1 MSFFVN
7 KYNPSKI
14 EKKWQNFWEY
24 NKTFSSEIDK
34 SLKKYY
40 VLEMFPYPSGDIHM
54 GHVRN
59 YTLGDLIARYKRAN
73 GFNVLHPM
81 GWDSFG
87 LPAENAAISNNVHPK
102 SWTEK
107 NIQNMK
113 SQLKKMGLSYD
124 WSKELSTCNSDYYKH
139 EQKIFIEFYKRGLAY
154 QKETIVNWDPVE
166 QTVLANEQVIDG
178 KGWRSDAVI
187 EKKRMKGWFLKITD
201 FAEELLEDLNSLKN
215 WPEKVK
221 LMQKNWIGKSF
232 GAYIDFYIKETT
244 NKITVFS
251 TRPDTLFGASFIAL
265 SPEHQLVNEFKKTYP
280 EINDKLKKINIKN
293 TNEQNL
299 DKIEK
304 IGIKIPV
311 KVSHPFIKDR
321 FLPIFIANFVLIDYG
336 TGAVFGCPA
345 HDQRDFDFAKKYD
358 LEIIEVVSKEKNQK
372 RKGSIESAYTD
383 NGYLINSDFLN
394 GLTVDEAKELSIKKL
409 EEFNLGSR
417 TINYRLKDWGVS
429 RQRYW
434 GCPIPIIYCD
444 NCGIQTVPEKDLPVK
459 LPDKV
464 DFKNSGNPLSNHPNW
479 INVKCPKCFRSAK
492 RETDTFDTFFE
503 SSWYF
508 ARFTDPNYKNA
519 INKSNA
525 NYWLPVDQYIGGIEH
540 AVLHLLYSR
549 FFIKAMNKL
558 DLINLTEPF
567 KSLQTQGMVC
577 HQTYKNN
584 RNEWMFPKDVKRVD
598 DEFFTIDKK
607 IKVFPGRIEK
617 MSKSKKNVIDP
628 NTIVNTFGSDTARFF
643 ILSDSPP
650 QRDMEW
656 TDEGVEGASKFL
668 NKVWQLITADNYN
681 DTPYQK
687 IKHNDE
693 NDFKIFLATYKAISN
708 VTQAIEDFHFNIAI
722 ANIRTLFNEL
732 NFYKIK
738 TDNNKIVKKF
748 CISNFLILL
757 NPICPHLCEEAWEIL
772 GNKQSIS
779 DAPWPKVDLEYLNER
794 HITLPIQINGKRR
807 GEIKIAKSLNKKEVE
822 NLALNHQNI
831 VKFLDHTPKKI
842 IYIPNKIINI
852 VI

>member
-1 MSFFVN
+1 MT

-14 EKKWQNFWEY
+14 EKKWQNFWES
-24 NKTFSSEIDK
+24 NKTFSSKIDK
-34 SLKKYY
+34 NLKKYY

-59 YTLGDLIARYKRAN
+59 YTLGDLVARYKRAK
-73 GFNVLHPM
+73 GYNVLHPM

-107 NIQNMK
+107 NIKNMK
-113 SQLKKMGLSYD
+113 TQLKKMGLSYD
-124 WSKELSTCNSDYYKH
+124 WSKELSTCNSEYYKH
-139 EQKIFIEFYKRGLAY
+139 EQKIFIEFYKKNLAY

-166 QTVLANEQVIDG
+166 KTVLANEQVIDG
-178 KGWRSDAVI
+178 RGWRSDAVI

-201 FAEELLEDLNSLKN
+201 FAEELLEDLDSLKN

-232 GAYIDFYIKETT
+232 GAYIDFHIK
-244 NKITVFS
+244 KINDKVTVFS

-265 SPEHQLVNEFKKTYP
+265 SPEHKLVNKLRKDYP
-280 EINDKLKKINIKN
+280 EINKELNKLNLKN
-293 TNEQNL
+293 TNEENI

-304 IGIKIPV
+304 IGIKTPL
-311 KVSHPFIKDR
+311 KASHPFLKNKLI
-321 FLPIFIANFVLIDYG
+321 PIFIANFVLIDYG

-345 HDQRDFDFAKKYD
+345 HDQRDFDFANKYD
-358 LEIIEVVSKEKNQK
+358 LEIIEVVSKEKNK
-372 RKGSIESAYTD
+372 ISTNTLENAYTD
-383 NGYLINSDFLN
+383 NGYLVNSDFLN
-394 GLTVDEAKELSIKKL
+394 GLTVEEAKQVSIKKL
-409 EEFNLGSR
+409 EKLNLGSR
-417 TINYRLKDWGVS
+417 TTNYRLRDWGVS

-434 GCPIPIIYCD
+434 GCPIPIIYC
-444 NCGIQTVPEKDLPVK
+444 NKCGPQTVPEKDLPVK
-459 LPDKV
+459 LPEKIDLQK
-464 DFKNSGNPLSNHPNW
+464 SGNPLLNQSDW
-479 INVKCPKCFRSAK
+479 INVKCPKCLQSAK

-508 ARFTDPNYKNA
+508 ARFTDPNFNDA
-519 INKSNA
+519 INKNNA
-525 NYWLPVDQYIGGIEH
+525 DYWLPVDQYIGGIEH

-558 DLINLTEPF
+558 DLINLKEPF

-577 HQTYKNN
+577 HQTYKNSN
-584 RNEWMFPKDVKRVD
+584 NEWIFPKDVIKIND
-598 DEFFTIDKK
+598 KFFTIDEKDE
-607 IKVFPGRIEK
+607 VSAGRIEK

-628 NTIVNTFGSDTARFF
+628 NTIVDKFGSDTARFF

-656 TDEGVEGASKFL
+656 TDEGVEGASRFL
-668 NKVWQLITADNYN
+668 NKVWQLITAD
-681 DTPYQK
+681 DFKDIPYQK
-687 IKHNDE
+687 IKHANED
-693 NDFKIFLATYKAISN
+693 DFHILSSTYKTIKN
-708 VTQAIEDFHFNIAI
+708 VTQAIDDFHFNIAI

-732 NFYKIK
+732 YLYKNK
-738 TDNNKIVKKF
+738 KNNDKIVFKF

-757 NPICPHLCEEAWEIL
+757 NPICPHICEETWKIL
-772 GNKQSIS
+772 GNKKSIS
-779 DAPWPKVDLEYLNER
+779 DSPWPKVDLKYLNDN

-807 GEIKIAKSLNKKEVE
+807 AEIRISKSLSGKEVE

-831 VKFLDHTPKKI
+831 IKFLTETPKKI

>member
-1 MSFFVN
+1 MT

-14 EKKWQNFWEY
+14 EKKWQKFWET
-24 NKTFSSEIDK
+24 NKTFSSKIDK
-34 SLKKYY
+34 NLNKYY

-59 YTLGDLIARYKRAN
+59 YTLGDLVARYKRAQ
-73 GFNVLHPM
+73 GYNVLHPM

-113 SQLKKMGLSYD
+113 TQLKKMGLSYD
-124 WSKELSTCNSDYYKH
+124 WSKELSTCNSEYYKH
-139 EQKIFIEFYKRGLAY
+139 EQKIFIEFYKKGLAY

-178 KGWRSDAVI
+178 RGWRSDAIV
-187 EKKRMKGWFLKITD
+187 EKKKMKGWFLKITD
-201 FAEELLEDLNSLKN
+201 FAEELLDDLNSLEN

-221 LMQKNWIGKSF
+221 SMQKNWIGKSF
-232 GAYIDFYIKETT
+232 GAYIDFHVEKI
-244 NKITVFS
+244 NDKITVFS

-265 SPEHQLVNEFKKTYP
+265 SPDHKLVNELKKHYP
-280 EINDKLKKINIKN
+280 NLDKELNKLKLKN
-293 TNEQNL
+293 TNEQNI

-304 IGIKIPV
+304 IGIKLPQ
-311 KVSHPFIKDR
+311 KASHPFLKNKL
-321 FLPIFIANFVLIDYG
+321 LPIFIANFVLIDYG
-336 TGAVFGCPA
+336 TGAIFGCPA
-345 HDQRDFDFAKKYD
+345 HDQRDFDFAKKYGLD
-358 LEIIEVVSKEKNQK
+358 IVEVVSKEKNQIK
-372 RKGSIESAYTD
+372 KNNLKKAYTD
-383 NGYLINSDFLN
+383 DGYLINSDFLN
-394 GLTVDEAKELSIKKL
+394 GLNVDEAKEISIKKL
-409 EEFNLGSR
+409 EKLGLGSR

-434 GCPIPIIYCD
+434 GCPIPIIYCK

-459 LPDKV
+459 LPEKIDLQK
-464 DFKNSGNPLSNHPNW
+464 SGNPLLNQSDW
-479 INVKCPKCFRSAK
+479 INVTCPKCSKSAK

-508 ARFTDPNYKNA
+508 ARFTDPNYKDA
-519 INKSNA
+519 INKINA
-525 NYWLPVDQYIGGIEH
+525 DYWLPVDQYIGGIEH

-558 DLINLTEPF
+558 DYINLTEPF

-577 HQTYKNN
+577 HQTYKNKD
-584 RNEWMFPKDVKRVD
+584 NEWIFPKNIIKINDK
-598 DEFFTIDKK
+598 FFTISDKDP
-607 IKVFPGRIEK
+607 VYPGRIEK
-617 MSKSKKNVIDP
+617 MSKSKKNVVDP
-628 NTIVNTFGSDTARFF
+628 STIINKFGSDTARFF

-656 TDEGVEGASKFL
+656 TDEGVEGASRFL
-668 NKVWQLITADNYN
+668 NKVWQLVTADNYQ
-681 DTPYQK
+681 DIPYEK
-687 IKHNDE
+687 IKHNNE
-693 NDFKIFLATYKAISN
+693 EDFNIFLCTYKAIRN
-708 VTQAIEDFHFNIAI
+708 VTQAIDDFHFNIAI

-732 NFYKIK
+732 NIYRNKKNSDKI
-738 TDNNKIVKKF
+738 ILKF
-748 CISNFLILL
+748 CVSNFLILL
-757 NPICPHLCEEAWEIL
+757 NPICPHICEEVWEIL
-772 GNKQSIS
+772 GNNQSIS
-779 DAPWPKVDLEYLNER
+779 DVPWPKVDLEYLNDS
-794 HITLPIQINGKRR
+794 HIILPIQINGKRR
-807 GEIKIAKSLNKKEVE
+807 AEIKISKSLNSKEVE
-822 NLALNHQNI
+822 NLALGHQNI
-831 VKFLDHTPKKI
+831 VKFLSETPKKI

>member
-1 MSFFVN
+1 MT

-14 EKKWQNFWEY
+14 EKKWQDFWDS
-24 NKTFSSEIDK
+24 NGTFLSKINNNI
-34 SLKKYY
+34 KKYY

-59 YTLGDLIARYKRAN
+59 YTLGDLIARYKRAQ

-113 SQLKKMGLSYD
+113 AQLKKMGLSYD
-124 WSKELSTCNSDYYKH
+124 WSKELSTCTSDYYKH
-139 EQKIFIEFYKRGLAY
+139 EQKIFIEFYKKGLAY
-154 QKETIVNWDPVE
+154 QKETVVNWDPVE

-178 KGWRSDAVI
+178 RGWRSDAII

-201 FAEELLEDLNSLKN
+201 FAEELLEDLKSLKN

-221 LMQKNWIGKSF
+221 LMQKNWIGKSL
-232 GAYIDFYIKETT
+232 GAHIDFYIKEI
-244 NKITVFS
+244 NDKITVFS

-265 SPEHQLVNEFKKTYP
+265 SPEHKLVDELKKNYP
-280 EINDKLKKINIKN
+280 EIKKELNKLDLQN
-293 TNEQNL
+293 TSEEYL
-299 DKIEK
+299 DKVEK
-304 IGIKIPV
+304 IGIKTPL
-311 KVSHPFIKDR
+311 KASHPYIKDK
-321 FLPIFIANFVLIDYG
+321 LIPIFIANFVLIEYG

-345 HDQRDFDFAKKYD
+345 HDQRDFDFAKKYN
-358 LEIIEVVSKEKNQK
+358 LEIIEVVSKDKNQK
-372 RKGSIESAYTD
+372 RSNNLKSAYTED
-383 NGYLINSDFLN
+383 GYLINSDFLN
-394 GLTVDEAKELSIKKL
+394 GLTVEKAIEVSINKL
-409 EEFNLGSR
+409 EKLNLGSR
-417 TINYRLKDWGVS
+417 SVNYRLKDWGVS

-434 GCPIPIIYCD
+434 GCPIPIIYCKS
-444 NCGIQTVPEKDLPVK
+444 CGIVTVPEKDLPVK
-459 LPDKV
+459 LPEQIDLQKT
-464 DFKNSGNPLSNHPNW
+464 GNPLSNHSEW
-479 INVKCPKCFRSAK
+479 INVKCPKCSKNAK

-508 ARFTDPNYKNA
+508 ARFTDPNHNDS
-519 INKSNA
+519 INKTSA
-525 NYWLPVDQYIGGIEH
+525 DYWLPVDQYIGGIEH

-549 FFIKAMNKL
+549 FFMKAMNKL

-584 RNEWMFPKDVKRVD
+584 NSEWLFPKDVIKVNNRYL
-598 DEFFTIDKK
+598 TIDKK
-607 IKVFPGRIEK
+607 NIVTPGRIEK

-628 NTIVNTFGSDTARFF
+628 NTIVDTFGSDTARFF

-656 TDEGVEGASKFL
+656 TDEGVEGASRFL
-668 NKVWQLITADNYN
+668 NKVWQLINADNYRN
-681 DTPYQK
+681 IPYKK
-687 IKHNDE
+687 IEHNSED
-693 NDFKIFLATYKAISN
+693 DFNIFFYTFKTVKNVTKAID
-708 VTQAIEDFHFNIAI
+708 DFHFNIAI
-722 ANIRTLFNEL
+722 ANIRILFNEL
-732 NFYKIK
+732 NLYKIK
-738 TDNNKIVKKF
+738 TNNDKIIKKF

-757 NPICPHLCEEAWEIL
+757 NPICPHICEEGWEIL
-772 GNKQSIS
+772 GNKDFIS
-779 DAPWPKVDLEYLNER
+779 NAPWPKVNLKYLNED
-794 HITLPIQINGKRR
+794 HIILPIQINGKRR
-807 GEIKIAKSLNKKEVE
+807 GEIKVSKSLHSEDVE
-822 NLALNHQNI
+822 NLALNHKNI
-831 VKFLDHTPKKI
+831 VKFLTQAPKKV

-852 VI
+852 VL

>member
-1 MSFFVN
+1 MT

-14 EKKWQNFWEY
+14 EKKWQDFW
-24 NKTFSSEIDK
+24 DK
-34 SLKKYY
+34 SNTFVSKIDNNLKKYY

-59 YTLGDLIARYKRAN
+59 YTLGDLVARYKRAK
-73 GFNVLHPM
+73 GYNVLHPM

-113 SQLKKMGLSYD
+113 TQLKKMGLSYD
-124 WSKELSTCNSDYYKH
+124 WSKELSTCTSEYYKH
-139 EQKIFIEFYKRGLAY
+139 EQKIFIEFYKKGLAY

-201 FAEELLEDLNSLKN
+201 FAEELLEDLKSLKN

-221 LMQKNWIGKSF
+221 LMQKNWIGKSL
-232 GAYIDFYIKETT
+232 GAHIDFYI
-244 NKITVFS
+244 NGINDKITVFS

-265 SPEHQLVNEFKKTYP
+265 SPEHKLAQEIKIKYP
-280 EINDKLKKINIKN
+280 EIKKELNKLDLKN
-293 TNEQNL
+293 TNEQNM

-304 IGIKIPV
+304 IGIKTPL
-311 KVSHPFIKDR
+311 KASHPYIKNK
-321 FLPIFIANFVLIDYG
+321 LIPIFIANFVLIDYG

-345 HDQRDFDFAKKYD
+345 HDQRDFEFAKKYN
-358 LEIIEVVSKEKNQK
+358 LEIIEVVSKQKNQQK
-372 RKGSIESAYTD
+372 NNNLECAYTE

-394 GLTVDEAKELSIKKL
+394 GLTVEKAIEASIKKL
-409 EEFNLGSR
+409 EKLNLGSR

-434 GCPIPIIYCD
+434 GCPIPIIHCE
-444 NCGIQTVPEKDLPVK
+444 NCGTQTVPEKDLPVK
-459 LPDKV
+459 LPEKIDLK
-464 DFKNSGNPLSNHPNW
+464 KTGNPLSNQSDW
-479 INVKCPKCFRSAK
+479 IRVKCPKCSKNAR

-508 ARFTDPNYKNA
+508 ARFTDPSYNDA
-519 INKSNA
+519 INKNNA
-525 NYWLPVDQYIGGIEH
+525 DYWLPVDQYIGGIEH

-577 HQTYKNN
+577 HQTYKNSN
-584 RNEWMFPKDVKRVD
+584 NEWIFPKDVIKENN
-598 DEFFTIDKK
+598 EFLTINDKN
-607 IKVFPGRIEK
+607 IVTPGRIEK

-628 NTIVNTFGSDTARFF
+628 NTIVDKFGSDTARFF

-656 TDEGVEGASKFL
+656 TDEGIEGASRFL
-668 NKVWQLITADNYN
+668 NKVWQLITEDNYKN
-681 DTPYQK
+681 TPYQK
-687 IKHNDE
+687 IKHSDK
-693 NDFKIFLATYKAISN
+693 NDFNMFLCTYKTIKN
-708 VTQAIEDFHFNIAI
+708 VTQAIDDFHFNIAI
-722 ANIRTLFNEL
+722 ANIRILFNEL
-732 NFYKIK
+732 NSYKTETK
-738 TDNNKIVKKF
+738 NNKIIKKF

-757 NPICPHLCEEAWEIL
+757 NPICPHICEEAWEIL
-772 GNKQSIS
+772 GNNQSIS
-779 DAPWPKVDLEYLNER
+779 ESSWPKVDLKYLDEDQ
-794 HITLPIQINGKRR
+794 IILPIQINGKRR
-807 GEIKIAKSLNKKEVE
+807 GEIKISKSLNSKEIE
-822 NLALNHQNI
+822 NLALSHQNI
-831 VKFLDHTPKKI
+831 IKFLTKAPKKV

>member
-1 MSFFVN
+1 MK

-14 EKKWQNFWEY
+14 EKKWQNYWDD
-24 NKTFSSEIDK
+24 NKTFLSKIDK
-34 SLKKYY
+34 KLKKYY

-107 NIQNMK
+107 NIKNMK

-124 WSKELSTCNSDYYKH
+124 WSKELSTCSSDYYKH
-139 EQKIFIEFYKRGLAY
+139 EQKIFIEFYKKGLAY

-166 QTVLANEQVIDG
+166 KTVLANEQVIDG
-178 KGWRSDAVI
+178 KGWRSDAII
-187 EKKRMKGWFLKITD
+187 EKKKMKGWFLKITD
-201 FAEELLEDLNSLKN
+201 FAEELLKDLDTLDK

-221 LMQKNWIGKSF
+221 LMQKNWIGKSL
-232 GAYIDFYIKETT
+232 GAQIDFHIKEISD
-244 NKITVFS
+244 KVTVFS
-251 TRPDTLFGASFIAL
+251 TRPDTLFGATFIAL
-265 SPEHQLVNEFKKTYP
+265 SPQHKLVDKLRRNYP
-280 EINDKLKKINIKN
+280 EIKQELNKLDLKDI
-293 TNEQNL
+293 NEQDL
-299 DKIEK
+299 DNIEK
-304 IGIKIPV
+304 IGIKTPL
-311 KVSHPFIKDR
+311 KALHPFIKNK
-321 FLPIFIANFVLIDYG
+321 FIPIFIANFVLIDYG

-358 LEIIEVVSKEKNQK
+358 LDIIEVVSKERNQK
-372 RKGSIESAYTD
+372 TKSNLKSAFTE
-383 NGYLINSDFLN
+383 NGFLINSGFLN
-394 GLTVDEAKELSIKKL
+394 GLSVDEAKKVSIKRL
-409 EEFNLGSR
+409 EKYNLGSKA
-417 TINYRLKDWGVS
+417 INYRLKDWGVS

-434 GCPIPIIYCD
+434 GCPIPIIHCD
-444 NCGIQTVPEKDLPVK
+444 NCGIQAVPEKDLPVK
-459 LPDKV
+459 LPEKINLQ
-464 DFKNSGNPLSNHPNW
+464 KSGNPLSNQSEW
-479 INVKCPKCFRSAK
+479 INVKCPKCSKNAK

-519 INKSNA
+519 INKKSSD
-525 NYWLPVDQYIGGIEH
+525 YWLPVDQYIGGIEH

-549 FFIKAMNKL
+549 FFIKAMDKL
-558 DLINLTEPF
+558 ELISLKEPF

-577 HQTYKNN
+577 HQTYKNIN
-584 RNEWMFPKDVKRVD
+584 NEWLFPKDVIKVND
-598 DEFFTIDKK
+598 KFFTIDKK
-607 IKVFPGRIEK
+607 PVSPGRIEK

-628 NTIVNTFGSDTARFF
+628 NTIVDTYGSDTARFF

-656 TDEGVEGASKFL
+656 TDAGVEGASKFL
-668 NKVWQLITADNYN
+668 NKVWQLIISDNYE
-681 DTPYQK
+681 DIPYQK
-687 IKHNDE
+687 IKHSDK
-693 NDFKIFLATYKAISN
+693 NDFKIFSCTYKTIKN

-732 NFYKIK
+732 NLYRCMTK
-738 TDNNKIVKKF
+738 NNKIIKKY

-757 NPICPHLCEEAWEIL
+757 NPICPHISEEGWEIL
-772 GNKQSIS
+772 GNEQSIT
-779 DAPWPKVDLEYLNER
+779 DASWPKVDLEYLNENN
-794 HITLPIQINGKRR
+794 IILPIQINGKRR
-807 GEIKIAKSLNKKEVE
+807 GEIKISKFLNNKEVE

-831 VKFLDHTPKKI
+831 VKFLIKTPKKI

>member
-1 MSFFVN
+1 MT

-14 EKKWQNFWEY
+14 EQKWQNYWER
-24 NKTFSSEIDK
+24 NKTFISKIDK
-34 SLKKYY
+34 NLKKYY

-59 YTLGDLIARYKRAN
+59 YTLGDLVARYKRAN

-113 SQLKKMGLSYD
+113 TQLKKMGLSYD
-124 WSKELSTCNSDYYKH
+124 WSKEISTCNSDYYKH
-139 EQKIFIEFYKRGLAY
+139 EQKIFIEFYKKGLAY

-178 KGWRSDAVI
+178 RGWRSDAVV

-201 FAEELLEDLNSLKN
+201 FAEQLLEDLKGLEN

-221 LMQKNWIGKSF
+221 LMQKNWIGKST
-232 GAYIDFYIKETT
+232 GALIDFHIPEINDKV
-244 NKITVFS
+244 TVFS
-251 TRPDTLFGASFIAL
+251 TRPDTLFGASFLAI
-265 SPEHQLVNEFKKTYP
+265 SPEHKLVNILKNNYP
-280 EINDKLKKINIKN
+280 EIQEELLKLNLKS

-304 IGIKIPV
+304 IGYKTPL
-311 KVSHPFIKDR
+311 KASHPFVKDK
-321 FLPIFIANFVLIDYG
+321 LIPIFIANFVLIDYG
-336 TGAVFGCPA
+336 SGAVFGCPA
-345 HDQRDFDFAKKYD
+345 HDQRDFDFAKKYN
-358 LEIIEVVSKEKNQK
+358 LEIVEVVSKEKNK
-372 RKGSIESAYTD
+372 LVRKDLKSAYTED
-383 NGYLINSDFLN
+383 GYLINSDFLN
-394 GLTVDEAKELSIKKL
+394 DLTVSEAIEASIKKL
-409 EEFNLGSR
+409 EKINLGTKSV
-417 TINYRLKDWGVS
+417 NYRLKDWGVS

-434 GCPIPIIYCD
+434 GCPIPIIYCE
-444 NCGIQTVPEKDLPVK
+444 NCGIQTVPESDLPVK
-459 LPDKV
+459 LPEEIDLQK
-464 DFKNSGNPLSNHPNW
+464 SGNPLANQSNW
-479 INVKCPKCFRSAK
+479 INVKCPKCLGKAK

-508 ARFTDPNYKNA
+508 ARFADPTYKDAVNKNNA
-519 INKSNA
+519 D
-525 NYWLPVDQYIGGIEH
+525 YWLPVDQYIGGIEH

-558 DLINLTEPF
+558 DFINLQEPF

-577 HQTYKNN
+577 HQTFKDVN
-584 RNEWMFPKDVKRVD
+584 NEWVFPKHVIKED
-598 DEFFTIDKK
+598 DKFFTVEDKK
-607 IKVFPGRIEK
+607 TVYPGRVEK

-628 NTIVNTFGSDTARFF
+628 NTIIDTFGSDTARFF

-656 TDEGVEGASKFL
+656 TDEGVEGASRFL
-668 NKVWQLITADNYN
+668 NKVWQLIFEEDYKNI
-681 DTPYQK
+681 PYK
-687 IKHNDE
+687 KMKHSE
-693 NDFKIFLATYKAISN
+693 ESDFEIFLCTYKTIKN

-722 ANIRTLFNEL
+722 ANIRTLFNDL
-732 NFYKIK
+732 CSYKIQ
-738 TDNNKIVKKF
+738 THDNKIIKKF

-757 NPICPHLCEEAWEIL
+757 NPICPHICEEAWEIL
-772 GNKQSIS
+772 GNKHPIS
-779 DAPWPKVDLEYLNER
+779 DAPWPKIDLQYFNENQ
-794 HITLPIQINGKRR
+794 IILPIQINGKRR
-807 GEIKIAKSLNKKEVE
+807 GEIKVAKSLNTKEIE

-831 VKFLDHTPKKI
+831 IKFLDQTPKKI

>member
-1 MSFFVN
+1 MI

-14 EKKWQNFWEY
+14 EEKWQNYWDR
-24 NKTFSSEIDK
+24 NKTFLSKIDK
-34 SLKKYY
+34 NLKKYY

-73 GFNVLHPM
+73 GFNVMHPM

-87 LPAENAAISNNVHPK
+87 MPAENAAISNNVHPK

-107 NIQNMK
+107 NIKNMK
-113 SQLKKMGLSYD
+113 TQLKKMGLSYD
-124 WSKELSTCNSDYYKH
+124 WSKEISTCKSDYYKH

-166 QTVLANEQVIDG
+166 KTVLANEQVIDG
-178 KGWRSDAVI
+178 RGWRSDAI
-187 EKKRMKGWFLKITD
+187 IQKKKMKGWFLKITD
-201 FAEELLEDLNSLKN
+201 FAEELLKDLKTLKN

-221 LMQKNWIGKSF
+221 LMQENWIGKSL
-232 GAYIDFYIKETT
+232 GAHIHFYIPKT
-244 NKITVFS
+244 NIKITVFS
-251 TRPDTLFGASFIAL
+251 TRPDTLFGASFIAI
-265 SPEHQLVNEFKKTYP
+265 SPEHNLVDKLKKDYP
-280 EINDKLKKINIKN
+280 EINEKLTELNLKI

-304 IGIKIPV
+304 IGLKTPL
-311 KVSHPFIKDR
+311 SAFHPFIKNK
-321 FLPIFIANFVLIDYG
+321 LIPIFIANFVLTDYG

-345 HDQRDFDFAKKYD
+345 HDQRDFDFAKKYN
-358 LEIIEVVSKEKNQK
+358 LEIIQVVSKEKNQFIK
-372 RKGSIESAYTD
+372 KELKSAYTE

-394 GLTVDEAKELSIKKL
+394 NLTVDKAKETSIRKL
-409 EEFNLGSR
+409 EELNLGSR
-417 TINYRLKDWGVS
+417 SVNYRLKDWGVS

-434 GCPIPIIYCD
+434 GCPIPIIYCQS
-444 NCGIQTVPEKDLPVK
+444 CGIQTVPEKDLPVK
-459 LPDKV
+459 LPERV
-464 DFKNSGNPLSNHPNW
+464 DFQKSGNPILNQTDW
-479 INVKCPKCFRSAK
+479 ISVKCPKCFKDAK

-508 ARFTDPNYKNA
+508 ARFTDPNYKDA
-519 INKSNA
+519 INENHA

-558 DLINLTEPF
+558 NLIKLNEPF

-584 RNEWMFPKDVKRVD
+584 NNEWIFPKDVIK
-598 DEFFTIDKK
+598 ENGKFFTIEDKQ
-607 IKVFPGRIEK
+607 IVTPGRIEK
-617 MSKSKKNVIDP
+617 MSKSKKNVVDP
-628 NTIVNTFGSDTARFF
+628 NTIVNRFGSDTARFF

-656 TDEGVEGASKFL
+656 TDAGVEGASRFL
-668 NKVWQLITADNYN
+668 NKVWQLIISN
-681 DTPYQK
+681 DYKKISYQK
-687 IKHNDE
+687 IKHHDE
-693 NDFKIFLATYKAISN
+693 SDFRILLCNYKTIKN
-708 VTQAIEDFHFNIAI
+708 VTQAIENFHFNIAI
-722 ANIRTLFNEL
+722 ANIRTLFNAL
-732 NFYKIK
+732 NLYIAKTSNKKI
-738 TDNNKIVKKF
+738 IKKF

-757 NPICPHLCEEAWEIL
+757 NPICPHICEEAWEIL
-772 GNKQSIS
+772 GNKNSIS
-779 DAPWPKVDLEYLNER
+779 NSPWPKVDLEYLNENQV
-794 HITLPIQINGKRR
+794 TLPIQINGKRR
-807 GEIKIAKSLNKKEVE
+807 GEIQISKSLNSEEVE
-822 NLALNHQNI
+822 NLVLKHQNI
-831 VKFLDHTPKKI
+831 VKFLTQSPKKI

>member
-1 MSFFVN
+1 MT

-14 EKKWQNFWEY
+14 EKKWQNFWEN
-24 NKTFSSEIDK
+24 NKTFLSKIDK
-34 SLKKYY
+34 NLKKYY

-59 YTLGDLIARYKRAN
+59 YTLGDLIARYKRAK
-73 GFNVLHPM
+73 GYNVLHPM

-113 SQLKKMGLSYD
+113 TQLKKMGLSYD

-139 EQKIFIEFYKRGLAY
+139 EQKIFIEFFKKGLAY

-178 KGWRSDAVI
+178 KGWRSDAVV
-187 EKKRMKGWFLKITD
+187 EKKKMKGWFLKITD
-201 FAEELLEDLNSLKN
+201 FAEELLEDLKTLKN

-221 LMQKNWIGKSF
+221 LMQKNWIGKSI
-232 GAYIDFYIKETT
+232 GAYIDFHIKEI
-244 NKITVFS
+244 NDKITVFS

-265 SPEHQLVNEFKKTYP
+265 SPEHKLVNDLKKNYP
-280 EINDKLKKINIKN
+280 EIRKEINKLDLQNN
-293 TNEQNL
+293 SEHNL

-304 IGIKIPV
+304 IGIKTPF
-311 KVSHPFIKDR
+311 KVSHPFLKNKLI
-321 FLPIFIANFVLIDYG
+321 PVFIANFVLIDYG

-345 HDQRDFDFAKKYD
+345 HDQRDFDFAKKYK
-358 LEIIEVVSKEKNQK
+358 LEIIEVVSKEKNPQNK
-372 RKGSIESAYTD
+372 NVLKNAYTE
-383 NGYLINSDFLN
+383 NGYLINSKFLN
-394 GLTVDEAKELSIKKL
+394 GLTVSEAKEASIKQLEKL
-409 EEFNLGSR
+409 NLGSR
-417 TINYRLKDWGVS
+417 SINYRLKDWGVS

-444 NCGIQTVPEKDLPVK
+444 TCGIQTVPEKDLPVK
-459 LPDKV
+459 LPVKINLNDA
-464 DFKNSGNPLSNHPNW
+464 GNPLSNQSDW
-479 INVKCPKCFRSAK
+479 INVKCPKCTKNAK

-508 ARFTDPNYKNA
+508 ARFTDPSYSDA
-519 INKSNA
+519 INKNSS

-558 DLINLTEPF
+558 NLINLTEPF

-577 HQTYKNN
+577 HQTYKNSN
-584 RNEWMFPKDVKRVD
+584 NEWIFPKDVKKLND
-598 DEFFTIDKK
+598 KFFTLDEKK
-607 IKVFPGRIEK
+607 LIYPGRIEK

-628 NTIVNTFGSDTARFF
+628 STIVDTFGSDTARFF

-656 TDEGVEGASKFL
+656 TDEGVEGASRFL
-668 NKVWQLITADNYN
+668 NKVWQLITEDDYKNI
-681 DTPYQK
+681 PYKK
-687 IKHNDE
+687 IKHDDK
-693 NDFKIFLATYKAISN
+693 NDFNIFLCTYKTVKN

-722 ANIRTLFNEL
+722 ANIRTLYNEL
-732 NFYKIK
+732 NLYRTK
-738 TDNNKIVKKF
+738 THNQQIIKKF

-757 NPICPHLCEEAWEIL
+757 NPICPHICEEAWEYL

-779 DAPWPKVDLEYLNER
+779 DTTWPKVNSEYFNED
-794 HITLPIQINGKRR
+794 HIVLPIQINGKRR
-807 GEIKIAKSLNKKEVE
+807 GEIKVSKSLNSKEIE
-822 NLALNHQNI
+822 SLALNHQNI
-831 VKFLDHTPKKI
+831 VKFLSQTPKKI

>member
-1 MSFFVN
+1 MT

-14 EKKWQNFWEY
+14 EKKWQNFWED
-24 NKTFSSEIDK
+24 NKTFVSKIDK
-34 SLKKYY
+34 NLKKYY

-59 YTLGDLIARYKRAN
+59 YTLGDLVARYKKAK
-73 GFNVLHPM
+73 GYNVLHPM

-107 NIQNMK
+107 NIKNMK
-113 SQLKKMGLSYD
+113 TQLKRMGLSYD
-124 WSKELSTCNSDYYKH
+124 WSKEISTCDSEYYKH
-139 EQKIFIEFYKRGLAY
+139 EQKIFIEFYKKGLAY

-178 KGWRSDAVI
+178 KGWRSDAIV
-187 EKKRMKGWFLKITD
+187 EKKKMKGWFLKITD
-201 FAEELLEDLNSLKN
+201 FAEELLEDINSLKD

-232 GAYIDFYIKETT
+232 GAYVDFHIKEIDD
-244 NKITVFS
+244 KITVFS

-265 SPEHQLVNEFKKTYP
+265 SPDHKLVDE
-280 EINDKLKKINIKN
+280 LKKNYPYLNTELKKLNLKN
-293 TNEQNL
+293 TNEQNI

-304 IGIKIPV
+304 IGIKIPL
-311 KVSHPFIKDR
+311 KASHPFLKNKLI
-321 FLPIFIANFVLIDYG
+321 PIFIANFVLIDYG

-358 LEIIEVVSKEKNQK
+358 LDIIEVVSQEKKQAKEIILEK
-372 RKGSIESAYTD
+372 AYTD
-383 NGYLINSDFLN
+383 DGYLINSDFLN
-394 GLTVDEAKELSIKKL
+394 GRTVDEAKEASIKKL
-409 EEFNLGSR
+409 EKLGLGSR

-434 GCPIPIIYCD
+434 GCPIPIIYCK

-459 LPDKV
+459 LPKKIDLQK
-464 DFKNSGNPLSNHPNW
+464 SGNPLLNQSDW
-479 INVKCPKCFRSAK
+479 INVKCPKCLKNAK

-508 ARFTDPNYKNA
+508 ARFTDPNFNDA
-519 INKSNA
+519 INKNNA
-525 NYWLPVDQYIGGIEH
+525 DYWLPVDQYIGGIEH

-558 DLINLTEPF
+558 DLINLKEPF

-584 RNEWMFPKDVKRVD
+584 SNEWIFPKDVKKIND
-598 DEFFTIDKK
+598 KFFSIDKK
-607 IKVFPGRIEK
+607 DEVSAGRIEK

-628 NTIVNTFGSDTARFF
+628 NTIVDTFGSDTARFF

-656 TDEGVEGASKFL
+656 TDEGVEGASRFL
-668 NKVWQLITADNYN
+668 NKVWQLIN
-681 DTPYQK
+681 DGDYKDVPYQK
-687 IKHNDE
+687 IKHNNE
-693 NDFKIFLATYKAISN
+693 NDFNIFLCTYKTIKN
-708 VTQAIEDFHFNIAI
+708 VTEAIDDFHFNIAI
-722 ANIRTLFNEL
+722 ANIRTLFNEITS
-732 NFYKIK
+732 YKIQ
-738 TDNNKIVKKF
+738 TNNKIILKF
-748 CISNFLILL
+748 CISNFLIIL
-757 NPICPHLCEEAWEIL
+757 NPICPHICEEAWEIL
-772 GNKQSIS
+772 GNKQFIS
-779 DAPWPKVDLEYLNER
+779 DAPWPKVDLEYLYDNY
-794 HITLPIQINGKRR
+794 IILPIQINGKRR
-807 GEIKIAKSLNKKEVE
+807 AEIKISKSLNSKEVE
-822 NLALNHQNI
+822 NLVLKHQNI
-831 VKFLDHTPKKI
+831 VKFLTETPKKI

>member
-1 MSFFVN
+1 MT

-14 EKKWQNFWEY
+14 EKKWQNFWET

-34 SLKKYY
+34 NLKKYY

-59 YTLGDLIARYKRAN
+59 YTLGDLVARYKRAK
-73 GFNVLHPM
+73 GHNVLHPM

-102 SWTEK
+102 VWTEK
-107 NIQNMK
+107 NIKNMK
-113 SQLKKMGLSYD
+113 TQLKKMGLSYD
-124 WSKELSTCNSDYYKH
+124 WSKELSTCNSEYYKH
-139 EQKIFIEFYKRGLAY
+139 EQKIFIEFYKKGLAY
-154 QKETIVNWDPVE
+154 QKETIVNWDPEE

-178 KGWRSDAVI
+178 RGWRSDAII
-187 EKKRMKGWFLKITD
+187 EKKKMKGWFLKITD

-232 GAYIDFYIKETT
+232 GAHIDFHIK
-244 NKITVFS
+244 KINDKVTVFS
-251 TRPDTLFGASFIAL
+251 TRPDTLFGASFIAI
-265 SPEHQLVNEFKKTYP
+265 SPEHKLVDKLKKDYP
-280 EINDKLKKINIKN
+280 EINKELNKLNLKN
-293 TNEQNL
+293 TSEENI

-311 KVSHPFIKDR
+311 KASHPFLENKLI
-321 FLPIFIANFVLIDYG
+321 PIFIANFVLVDYG

-345 HDQRDFDFAKKYD
+345 HDQRDFDFANKYD
-358 LEIIEVVSKEKNQK
+358 LEIIEVVSKEKNK
-372 RKGSIESAYTD
+372 IKKNKLKNAYTD
-383 NGYLINSDFLN
+383 DGYLVNSDFLN
-394 GLTVDEAKELSIKKL
+394 GLSVEEAKEVSIKKL
-409 EEFNLGSR
+409 EKLNLGSR
-417 TINYRLKDWGVS
+417 TTNYRLRDWGVS

-444 NCGIQTVPEKDLPVK
+444 KCGPQAVPIKDLPVK
-459 LPDKV
+459 LPEKIDLQKT
-464 DFKNSGNPLSNHPNW
+464 GNPLLKKSDW
-479 INVKCPKCFRSAK
+479 INVKCPQCLQNAK

-508 ARFTDPNYKNA
+508 ARFTDPNFNDA
-519 INKSNA
+519 INKENSD
-525 NYWLPVDQYIGGIEH
+525 YWLPVDQYIGGIEH

-558 DLINLTEPF
+558 DLINLKEPF

-577 HQTYKNN
+577 HQTYKNSSN
-584 RNEWMFPKDVKRVD
+584 DWIFPKDVIKIND
-598 DEFFTIDKK
+598 KFFTINKRDE
-607 IKVFPGRIEK
+607 VSTGRIEK

-628 NTIVNTFGSDTARFF
+628 NTIVDTFGSDTARFF

-656 TDEGVEGASKFL
+656 TDEGVEGASRFL
-668 NKVWQLITADNYN
+668 NKVWQLITADDYKEI
-681 DTPYQK
+681 PYQK
-687 IKHNDE
+687 IKHDNKD
-693 NDFKIFLATYKAISN
+693 DFHIFLCTYRTIKN
-708 VTQAIEDFHFNIAI
+708 VTQAIDDFHFNIAI

-732 NFYKIK
+732 NLYRNKKDKDKI
-738 TDNNKIVKKF
+738 ILKF

-757 NPICPHLCEEAWEIL
+757 NPICPHICEEAWEIL
-772 GNKQSIS
+772 GNNQSIS
-779 DAPWPKVDLEYLNER
+779 DVPWPEINFEYLNDNY
-794 HITLPIQINGKRR
+794 ITLPIQINGKRR
-807 GEIKIAKSLNKKEVE
+807 AEIKVSKSLSSKEVE

-831 VKFLDHTPKKI
+831 IKFLTETPKKI

>member
-1 MSFFVN
+1 MI

-14 EKKWQNFWEY
+14 EKKWQNFWE
-24 NKTFSSEIDK
+24 NSKTFVSKIDK
-34 SLKKYY
+34 NLKKYY

-59 YTLGDLIARYKRAN
+59 YTLGDLVARYKRAK
-73 GFNVLHPM
+73 GYNVLHPM

-113 SQLKKMGLSYD
+113 TQLKKMGLSYD
-124 WSKELSTCNSDYYKH
+124 WSKEISTCNSEYYKH
-139 EQKIFIEFYKRGLAY
+139 EQKIFIEFFKKGLAY

-178 KGWRSDAVI
+178 KGWRSDAIV
-187 EKKRMKGWFLKITD
+187 EKKKMKGWFLKITD
-201 FAEELLEDLNSLKN
+201 FAEELLEDLNSLNN

-232 GAYIDFYIKETT
+232 GAYIDFHINEI
-244 NKITVFS
+244 NDKITVFS

-265 SPEHQLVNEFKKTYP
+265 SPEHRLVDKLKKDYP
-280 EINDKLKKINIKN
+280 EINKEINKLNLKN
-293 TNEQNL
+293 TNEQNI
-299 DKIEK
+299 DRIEK
-304 IGIKIPV
+304 IGIKTPL
-311 KVSHPFIKDR
+311 KASHPFLKNKLI
-321 FLPIFIANFVLIDYG
+321 PIFVANFVLIDYG

-358 LEIIEVVSKEKNQK
+358 LEIIEVVSSEKNLSK
-372 RKGSIESAYTD
+372 KYPLESAYTD
-383 NGYLINSDFLN
+383 SGYLINSDFLN
-394 GLTVDEAKELSIKKL
+394 GLTVEEAKEVSIKKL
-409 EEFNLGSR
+409 EKLDLGSR

-444 NCGIQTVPEKDLPVK
+444 KCGPQIVPEKDLPVK
-459 LPDKV
+459 LPEKI
-464 DFKNSGNPLSNHPNW
+464 DFKKSGNPLLNQSDW
-479 INVKCPKCFRSAK
+479 INVKCPKCLKNAK

-508 ARFTDPNYKNA
+508 ARFTDPNYKEA
-519 INKSNA
+519 INKNNS

-549 FFIKAMNKL
+549 FFVKAMNKL
-558 DLINLTEPF
+558 DLINLKEPF

-577 HQTYKNN
+577 HQTYKNSN
-584 RNEWMFPKDVKRVD
+584 NEWIFPKDVIKINNK
-598 DEFFTIDKK
+598 FFTIDEKDT
-607 IKVFPGRIEK
+607 VSPGRIEK

-628 NTIVNTFGSDTARFF
+628 NTIVDTFGSDTARFF

-656 TDEGVEGASKFL
+656 TDEGVEGASRFL
-668 NKVWQLITADNYN
+668 NKVWQLINADDYK
-681 DTPYQK
+681 DIPYQK
-687 IKHNDE
+687 IKHSDE
-693 NDFKIFLATYKAISN
+693 NDFNIFLYTYKTIKN
-708 VTQAIEDFHFNIAI
+708 VTQAIDDFHFNIAI
-722 ANIRTLFNEL
+722 SNIRTLFNEL
-732 NFYKIK
+732 SLYK
-738 TDNNKIVKKF
+738 TQTNNKKIIFKF
-748 CISNFLILL
+748 CISNFLIIL
-757 NPICPHLCEEAWEIL
+757 NPICPHICEEAWEIL

-779 DAPWPKVDLEYLNER
+779 DTPWPKIELEYLNDN
-794 HITLPIQINGKRR
+794 HIILPIQINGKRR
-807 GEIKIAKSLNKKEVE
+807 AEIKISKSINSKEVE

-831 VKFLDHTPKKI
+831 IKFLTKTPKKI

>member
-1 MSFFVN
+1 MT

-14 EKKWQNFWEY
+14 EKKWQDFW
-24 NKTFSSEIDK
+24 DK
-34 SLKKYY
+34 SNTFVSKIDNNLKKYY

-59 YTLGDLIARYKRAN
+59 YTLGDLVARYKRAK
-73 GFNVLHPM
+73 GYNVLHPM

-113 SQLKKMGLSYD
+113 TQLKKMGLSYD
-124 WSKELSTCNSDYYKH
+124 WSKELSTCTSEYYKH
-139 EQKIFIEFYKRGLAY
+139 EQKIFIEFYKKGLAY

-201 FAEELLEDLNSLKN
+201 FAEELLEDLKFLKN

-221 LMQKNWIGKSF
+221 LMQKNWIGKSL
-232 GAYIDFYIKETT
+232 GAHIDFYI
-244 NKITVFS
+244 NGINDKITVFS

-265 SPEHQLVNEFKKTYP
+265 SPEHKLAQEIKIKYP
-280 EINDKLKKINIKN
+280 EIKKELNKLDLKN
-293 TNEQNL
+293 TNEQNM

-304 IGIKIPV
+304 IGIKTPL
-311 KVSHPFIKDR
+311 KASHPYIKNK
-321 FLPIFIANFVLIDYG
+321 LIPIFIANFVLIDYG

-345 HDQRDFDFAKKYD
+345 HDQRDFEFAKKYN
-358 LEIIEVVSKEKNQK
+358 LEIIEVVSKQKNQQK
-372 RKGSIESAYTD
+372 NNNLECAYTE

-394 GLTVDEAKELSIKKL
+394 GLTVEKAIEASIKKL
-409 EEFNLGSR
+409 EKLNLGSR

-434 GCPIPIIYCD
+434 GCPIPIIHCE
-444 NCGIQTVPEKDLPVK
+444 NCGTQTVPEKDLPVK
-459 LPDKV
+459 LPEKIDLK
-464 DFKNSGNPLSNHPNW
+464 KTGNPLSNQSDW
-479 INVKCPKCFRSAK
+479 IRVKCPKCSKNAR

-508 ARFTDPNYKNA
+508 ARFTDPSYNDA
-519 INKSNA
+519 INKNNA
-525 NYWLPVDQYIGGIEH
+525 DYWLPVDQYIGGIEH

-577 HQTYKNN
+577 HQTYKNSN
-584 RNEWMFPKDVKRVD
+584 NEWIFPKDVIKENN
-598 DEFFTIDKK
+598 EFLTINDKN
-607 IKVFPGRIEK
+607 IVTPGRIEK

-628 NTIVNTFGSDTARFF
+628 NTIVDKFGSDTARFF

-656 TDEGVEGASKFL
+656 TDEGIEGASRFL
-668 NKVWQLITADNYN
+668 NKVWQLITEDNYKN
-681 DTPYQK
+681 TPYQK
-687 IKHNDE
+687 IKHSDK
-693 NDFKIFLATYKAISN
+693 NDFNMFLLTYKTIKN
-708 VTQAIEDFHFNIAI
+708 VTQAIDDFHFNIAI
-722 ANIRTLFNEL
+722 ANIRILFNEL
-732 NFYKIK
+732 NSYKTETK
-738 TDNNKIVKKF
+738 NNKIIKKF

-757 NPICPHLCEEAWEIL
+757 NPICPHICEEAWEIL
-772 GNKQSIS
+772 GNNQSIS
-779 DAPWPKVDLEYLNER
+779 ESSWPKVDLKYLDEDQ
-794 HITLPIQINGKRR
+794 IILPIQINGKRR
-807 GEIKIAKSLNKKEVE
+807 GEIKISKSLNSKEIE
-822 NLALNHQNI
+822 NLALSHQNI
-831 VKFLDHTPKKI
+831 IKFLTKAPKKV

>member
-1 MSFFVN
+1 MT

-14 EKKWQNFWEY
+14 EKKWQNFWEN
-24 NKTFSSEIDK
+24 NKTFLSKIDK
-34 SLKKYY
+34 NLKKYY

-59 YTLGDLIARYKRAN
+59 YTLGDLIARYKRAK
-73 GFNVLHPM
+73 GYNVLHPM

-113 SQLKKMGLSYD
+113 TQLKKMGLSYD

-139 EQKIFIEFYKRGLAY
+139 EQKIFIEFFKKGLAY

-178 KGWRSDAVI
+178 KGWRSDAVV
-187 EKKRMKGWFLKITD
+187 EKKKMKGWFLKITD
-201 FAEELLEDLNSLKN
+201 FAEELLEDLKTLKN

-232 GAYIDFYIKETT
+232 GAYIDFHIKEI
-244 NKITVFS
+244 NDKITVFS

-265 SPEHQLVNEFKKTYP
+265 SPEHKLVNDLKKNYP
-280 EINDKLKKINIKN
+280 EIRKEINKLDLQNN
-293 TNEQNL
+293 SEHNL

-304 IGIKIPV
+304 IGIKTPF
-311 KVSHPFIKDR
+311 KVSHPFLKNKLI
-321 FLPIFIANFVLIDYG
+321 PVFIANFVLIDYG

-345 HDQRDFDFAKKYD
+345 HDQRDFDFAKKYK
-358 LEIIEVVSKEKNQK
+358 LEIIEVVSKEKNPQNK
-372 RKGSIESAYTD
+372 NVLKNAYTE
-383 NGYLINSDFLN
+383 NGYLINSKFLN
-394 GLTVDEAKELSIKKL
+394 GLTVSEAKEASIKQLEKL
-409 EEFNLGSR
+409 NLGSR
-417 TINYRLKDWGVS
+417 SINYRLKDWGVS

-444 NCGIQTVPEKDLPVK
+444 TCGIQTVPEKDLPVK
-459 LPDKV
+459 LPVKINLNDA
-464 DFKNSGNPLSNHPNW
+464 GNPLSNQSDW
-479 INVKCPKCFRSAK
+479 INVKCPKCTKNAK

-508 ARFTDPNYKNA
+508 ARFTDPSYSDA
-519 INKSNA
+519 INKNSS

-558 DLINLTEPF
+558 NLINLTEPF

-577 HQTYKNN
+577 HQTYKNSN
-584 RNEWMFPKDVKRVD
+584 NEWIFPKDVKKLND
-598 DEFFTIDKK
+598 KFFTLDEKK
-607 IKVFPGRIEK
+607 LIYPGRIEK

-628 NTIVNTFGSDTARFF
+628 STIVDTFGSDTARFF

-656 TDEGVEGASKFL
+656 TDEGVEGASRFL
-668 NKVWQLITADNYN
+668 NKVWQLITEDDYKNI
-681 DTPYQK
+681 PYKK
-687 IKHNDE
+687 IKHDDK
-693 NDFKIFLATYKAISN
+693 NDFNIFLCTYKTVKN

-722 ANIRTLFNEL
+722 ANIRTLYNEL
-732 NFYKIK
+732 NLYRTK
-738 TDNNKIVKKF
+738 THNQQIIKKF

-757 NPICPHLCEEAWEIL
+757 NPICPHICEEAWEYL

-779 DAPWPKVDLEYLNER
+779 DTTWPKVNSEYFNED
-794 HITLPIQINGKRR
+794 HIVLPIQINGKRR
-807 GEIKIAKSLNKKEVE
+807 GEIKVSKSLNSKEIE
-822 NLALNHQNI
+822 SLALNHQNI
-831 VKFLDHTPKKI
+831 VKFLSQTPKKI

>member
-1 MSFFVN
+1 MT

-14 EKKWQNFWEY
+14 ELKWQNYWDS
-24 NKTFSSEIDK
+24 NKTFLSKIDK

-107 NIQNMK
+107 NIQKMK
-113 SQLKKMGLSYD
+113 VQLKKMGLSYD
-124 WSKELSTCNSDYYKH
+124 WSKELSTCSSDYYKH
-139 EQKIFIEFYKRGLAY
+139 EQKIFIEFYKKGLAY

-166 QTVLANEQVIDG
+166 RTVLANEQVIDG
-178 KGWRSDAVI
+178 KGWRSDAII
-187 EKKRMKGWFLKITD
+187 EKKKMKGWFLKITD
-201 FAEELLEDLNSLKN
+201 FAEELLDDLKTLEN

-221 LMQKNWIGKSF
+221 IMQKNWIGKSF
-232 GAYIDFYIKETT
+232 GAYINFQIKE
-244 NKITVFS
+244 IDEYLTVFS
-251 TRPDTLFGASFIAL
+251 TRPDTLFGASFIAI
-265 SPEHQLVNEFKKTYP
+265 SPEHKLVGKIKNDYP
-280 EINDKLKKINIKN
+280 KIKEALTKLDLKN

-299 DKIEK
+299 DKVEK
-304 IGIKIPV
+304 IGIDTTLKA
-311 KVSHPFIKDR
+311 SHPFLKNKLI
-321 FLPIFIANFVLIDYG
+321 PIFIANFVLIDYG

-345 HDQRDFDFAKKYD
+345 HDQRDFDFAKKYE
-358 LEIIEVVSKEKNQK
+358 LEIIEVVSKEKNQN
-372 RKGSIESAYTD
+372 RKSNLECAFTD
-383 NGYLINSDFLN
+383 DGYLINSDFLN
-394 GLTVDEAKELSIKKL
+394 GLTVEQAKEVVIKKL
-409 EEFNLGSR
+409 EKLNLGSK

-444 NCGIQTVPEKDLPVK
+444 FCGIQTVPEEDLPVK
-459 LPDKV
+459 LPEDI
-464 DFKNSGNPLSNHPNW
+464 DLQSSGNPLSNQSDW
-479 INVKCPKCFRSAK
+479 INVKCPKCLKNAR

-508 ARFTDPNYKNA
+508 ARFTDPDHNAA
-519 INKSNA
+519 INKDKA
-525 NYWLPVDQYIGGIEH
+525 DYWLPVDQYIGGIEH

-577 HQTYKNN
+577 HQTYKDND
-584 RNEWMFPKDVKRVD
+584 NEWLFPKDVMKVND
-598 DEFFTIDKK
+598 KFFTIDEKNM
-607 IKVFPGRIEK
+607 VFPGRIEK

-628 NTIVNTFGSDTARFF
+628 NTIIDNFGSDTARFF

-668 NKVWQLITADNYN
+668 NKVWQLITTN
-681 DTPYQK
+681 DYKNIPYQK
-687 IKHNDE
+687 IKHNDN
-693 NDFKIFLATYKAISN
+693 NDFQIFSCTYKTIKN
-708 VTQAIEDFHFNIAI
+708 VTKAIEDFHFNIAI
-722 ANIRTLFNEL
+722 ANIRILFNEL
-732 NFYKIK
+732 NLYNAK
-738 TDNNKIVKKF
+738 TDNHKIIKKF

-757 NPICPHLCEEAWEIL
+757 NPICPHICEEAWEIL

-779 DAPWPKVDLEYLNER
+779 NSNWPKLDLEYLNED
-794 HITLPIQINGKRR
+794 HIILPIQINGKRR
-807 GEIKIAKSLNKKEVE
+807 GEIKISKSLNKQEVE
-822 NLALNHQNI
+822 SLALKHQNI
-831 VKFLDHTPKKI
+831 IKFLTNTPKKI

>member
-1 MSFFVN
+1 MN
-7 KYNPSKI
+7 KYNPSHI
-14 EKKWQNFWEY
+14 EKKWQDFWEK
-24 NKTFSSEIDK
+24 NKTFSSKIDK
-34 SLKKYY
+34 NLKKYY

-59 YTLGDLIARYKRAN
+59 YTLGDLVARYKRAK

-87 LPAENAAISNNVHPK
+87 LPAENAAISNNIHPK

-113 SQLKKMGLSYD
+113 TQLKKMGLSYD
-124 WSKELSTCNSDYYKH
+124 WSKELSTCNSEYYKH
-139 EQKIFIEFYKRGLAY
+139 EQKIFIEFYKNGLAY

-178 KGWRSDAVI
+178 KGWRSDAKI
-187 EKKRMKGWFLKITD
+187 EKKKMKGWFLKITD
-201 FAEELLEDLNSLKN
+201 FAEELLEDLDSLEK

-221 LMQKNWIGKSF
+221 LMQKNWIGKSY
-232 GAYIDFYIKETT
+232 GAYIDFHIKEL
-244 NKITVFS
+244 NKKITVFS

-265 SPEHQLVNEFKKTYP
+265 SADHNLVGELKKIYP
-280 EINDKLKKINIKN
+280 EINREINKLDLKN
-293 TNEQNL
+293 ANEQNM

-304 IGIKIPV
+304 IGIKIPLEA
-311 KVSHPFIKDR
+311 SHPFIKDK
-321 FLPIFIANFVLIDYG
+321 LIPIFIANFVLIDYG

-358 LEIIEVVSKEKNQK
+358 LEIIEVVSKEKHQDINN
-372 RKGSIESAYTD
+372 ILECAYTED
-383 NGYLINSDFLN
+383 GYLMNSDFLN
-394 GLTVDEAKELSIKKL
+394 GLTVDEAKEISIKELEKL
-409 EEFNLGSR
+409 DLGSR
-417 TINYRLKDWGVS
+417 TVNFRLKDWGVS

-444 NCGIQTVPEKDLPVK
+444 NCGIQTVPEEDLPVK
-459 LPDKV
+459 LPEKIDLQK
-464 DFKNSGNPLSNHPNW
+464 SGNPLSDQSDW
-479 INVKCPKCFRSAK
+479 INVKCPKCSGSAT

-508 ARFTDPNYKNA
+508 ARFTDTNYKEA

-525 NYWLPVDQYIGGIEH
+525 DYWLPVDQYIGGIEH

-558 DLINLTEPF
+558 DLINLKEPF

-577 HQTYKNN
+577 HQTYKNSN
-584 RNEWMFPKDVKRVD
+584 NEWIFPKDVIKIN
-598 DEFFTIDKK
+598 EKHFTIDKK
-607 IKVFPGRIEK
+607 DNVFPGRIEK

-628 NTIVNTFGSDTARFF
+628 NTIVDSFGSDTARFF

-656 TDEGVEGASKFL
+656 TDEGVEGASRFL
-668 NKVWQLITADNYN
+668 NKVWQLITAHNYK
-681 DTPYQK
+681 DIPYQK
-687 IKHNDE
+687 IKHSDE
-693 NDFKIFLATYKAISN
+693 NDFHIFLCTYKTIKN
-708 VTQAIEDFHFNIAI
+708 VTQAIENFHFNIAI
-722 ANIRTLFNEL
+722 ANIRALFNEL
-732 NFYKIK
+732 NLYKIN
-738 TDNNKIVKKF
+738 THNNKIIFKF
-748 CISNFLILL
+748 CISNFLITL
-757 NPICPHLCEEAWEIL
+757 NPICPHICEEAWEIL

-779 DAPWPKVDLEYLNER
+779 NSPWPKVDLQYFNENN
-794 HITLPIQINGKRR
+794 IILPVQINGKRR
-807 GEIKIAKSLNKKEVE
+807 AEIKIAKSLDSKEVE
-822 NLALNHQNI
+822 NLALKNRNI
-831 VKFLDHTPKKI
+831 VKFLNKTPKKI

>member
-1 MSFFVN
+1 MT

-14 EKKWQNFWEY
+14 EKKWQDFW
-24 NKTFSSEIDK
+24 DK
-34 SLKKYY
+34 SNTFVSKIDNNLKKYY

-59 YTLGDLIARYKRAN
+59 YTLGDLVARYKRAK
-73 GFNVLHPM
+73 GYNVLHPM

-113 SQLKKMGLSYD
+113 TQLKKMGLSYD
-124 WSKELSTCNSDYYKH
+124 WSKELSTCTSEYYKH
-139 EQKIFIEFYKRGLAY
+139 EQKIFIEFYKKGLAY

-201 FAEELLEDLNSLKN
+201 FAEELLEDLKSLKN

-221 LMQKNWIGKSF
+221 LMQKNWIGKSL
-232 GAYIDFYIKETT
+232 GAHIDFYI
-244 NKITVFS
+244 NGINDKITVFS

-265 SPEHQLVNEFKKTYP
+265 SPEHKLAQEIKIKYP
-280 EINDKLKKINIKN
+280 EIKKELNKLDLKN
-293 TNEQNL
+293 TNEQNM

-304 IGIKIPV
+304 IGIKTPL
-311 KVSHPFIKDR
+311 KASHPYIKNK
-321 FLPIFIANFVLIDYG
+321 LIPIFIANFVLIDYG

-345 HDQRDFDFAKKYD
+345 HDQRDFEFAKKYN
-358 LEIIEVVSKEKNQK
+358 LEIIEVVSKQKNQQK
-372 RKGSIESAYTD
+372 NNNLECAYTE

-394 GLTVDEAKELSIKKL
+394 GLTVEKAIEASIKKL
-409 EEFNLGSR
+409 EKLNLGSR

-434 GCPIPIIYCD
+434 GCPIPIIHCE
-444 NCGIQTVPEKDLPVK
+444 NCGTQTVPEKDLPVK
-459 LPDKV
+459 LPEKIDLK
-464 DFKNSGNPLSNHPNW
+464 KTGNPLSNQSDW
-479 INVKCPKCFRSAK
+479 IRVKCPKCSKNAR

-508 ARFTDPNYKNA
+508 ARFTDPSYNDA
-519 INKSNA
+519 INKNNA
-525 NYWLPVDQYIGGIEH
+525 DYWLPVDQYIGGIEH

-577 HQTYKNN
+577 HQTYKNSN
-584 RNEWMFPKDVKRVD
+584 NEWIFPKDVIKENN
-598 DEFFTIDKK
+598 EFLTINDKN
-607 IKVFPGRIEK
+607 IVTPGRIEK

-628 NTIVNTFGSDTARFF
+628 NTIVDKFGSDTARFF

-656 TDEGVEGASKFL
+656 TDEGIEGASRFL
-668 NKVWQLITADNYN
+668 NKVWQLITEDNYKN
-681 DTPYQK
+681 TPYQK
-687 IKHNDE
+687 IKHSDK
-693 NDFKIFLATYKAISN
+693 NDFNMFLLTYKTIKN
-708 VTQAIEDFHFNIAI
+708 VTQAIDDFHFNIAI
-722 ANIRTLFNEL
+722 ANIRILFNEL
-732 NFYKIK
+732 NSYKTETK
-738 TDNNKIVKKF
+738 NNKIIKKF

-757 NPICPHLCEEAWEIL
+757 NPICPHICEEAWEIL
-772 GNKQSIS
+772 GNNQSIS
-779 DAPWPKVDLEYLNER
+779 ESSWPKVDLKYLDEDQ
-794 HITLPIQINGKRR
+794 IILPIQINGKRR
-807 GEIKIAKSLNKKEVE
+807 GEIKISKSLNSKEIE
-822 NLALNHQNI
+822 NLALSHQNI
-831 VKFLDHTPKKI
+831 IKFLTKAPKKV

>member
-1 MSFFVN
+1 M

-14 EKKWQNFWEY
+14 EKKWQNYWES
-24 NKTFSSEIDK
+24 NKTFLSKINK

-87 LPAENAAISNNVHPK
+87 LPAENAAISNNIHPK

-113 SQLKKMGLSYD
+113 IQLKKMGLSYD
-124 WSKELSTCNSDYYKH
+124 WTKELSTCNSDYYKH
-139 EQKIFIEFYKRGLAY
+139 EQKIFIEFYKKGLAY

-166 QTVLANEQVIDG
+166 QSVLANEQVIDG
-178 KGWRSDAVI
+178 RGWRSDAI
-187 EKKRMKGWFLKITD
+187 IQKKRMKGWFLKITD
-201 FAEELLEDLNSLKN
+201 FAEQLLEDLKTLEN

-232 GAYIDFYIKETT
+232 GAHIDFHIPEIN
-244 NKITVFS
+244 NKVTVFS
-251 TRPDTLFGASFIAL
+251 TRPDTLFGASFIAI
-265 SPEHQLVNEFKKTYP
+265 SPEHKLVDKLKNDYP
-280 EINDKLKKINIKN
+280 EINEKLIKLNLKN

-299 DKIEK
+299 DKIGLK
-304 IGIKIPV
+304 TPLKA
-311 KVSHPFIKDR
+311 SHPFIKDK
-321 FLPIFIANFVLIDYG
+321 LIPIFIANFVLMDYG

-345 HDQRDFDFAKKYD
+345 HDQRDFDFAKKYG
-358 LEIIEVVSKEKNQK
+358 LEIIQVVSKEKNQFRNK
-372 RKGSIESAYTD
+372 SLKSAYTE

-394 GLTVDEAKELSIKKL
+394 DLTVEEAKKISIKKL
-409 EEFNLGSR
+409 EEMNLGSKSV
-417 TINYRLKDWGVS
+417 NYRLKDWGVS

-434 GCPIPIIYCD
+434 GCPIPIIYCKD
-444 NCGIQTVPEKDLPVK
+444 CGIQTVPEKDLPVK
-459 LPDKV
+459 LPEKV
-464 DFKNSGNPLSNHPNW
+464 DLKKSGNPLLNQPDW
-479 INVKCPKCFRSAK
+479 INVKCPKCLKDAK

-508 ARFTDPNYKNA
+508 ARFTDPNFNDA
-519 INKSNA
+519 INQNHA
-525 NYWLPVDQYIGGIEH
+525 DYWLPVDLYIGGIEH

-549 FFIKAMNKL
+549 FFIKAMNRL
-558 DLINLTEPF
+558 DLINLIEPF

-584 RNEWMFPKDVKRVD
+584 NDEWIFPRDVVRENDK
-598 DEFFTIDKK
+598 FFTINDRQIVKT
-607 IKVFPGRIEK
+607 GRIEK
-617 MSKSKKNVIDP
+617 MSKSKKNVVDP
-628 NTIVNTFGSDTARFF
+628 KTIVDMFGSDTARFF

-656 TDEGVEGASKFL
+656 TDEGVEGASRFL
-668 NKVWQLITADNYN
+668 NKVWQLINSDNYR

-687 IKHNDE
+687 IKHSDE
-693 NDFKIFLATYKAISN
+693 DDFNIFQLTNKTINN
-708 VTQAIEDFHFNIAI
+708 VTQAIEDFHFNIGI

-732 NFYKIK
+732 NLYFAK
-738 TDNNKIVKKF
+738 TNNKKIIKKF

-757 NPICPHLCEEAWEIL
+757 NPICPHICEEAWEIL
-772 GNKQSIS
+772 GNKKSIS
-779 DAPWPKVDLEYLNER
+779 DSPWPKVDIEYLIEDK
-794 HITLPIQINGKRR
+794 IILPIQVNGKRR
-807 GEIKIAKSLNKKEVE
+807 GEIKISKSLDSKEVE
-822 NLALNHQNI
+822 KLVLKHQNI
-831 VKFLDHTPKKI
+831 VKFLSQTPKKI

>member
-1 MSFFVN
+1 MT

-14 EKKWQNFWEY
+14 EKKWQNFWED
-24 NKTFSSEIDK
+24 NKTFVSKIDK
-34 SLKKYY
+34 NLKKYY

-59 YTLGDLIARYKRAN
+59 YTLGDLVARYKKAK
-73 GFNVLHPM
+73 GYNVLHPM

-107 NIQNMK
+107 NIKNMK
-113 SQLKKMGLSYD
+113 TQLKRMGLSYD
-124 WSKELSTCNSDYYKH
+124 WSKEISTCDSEYYKH
-139 EQKIFIEFYKRGLAY
+139 EQKIFIEFYKKGLAY

-178 KGWRSDAVI
+178 KGWRSDAIV
-187 EKKRMKGWFLKITD
+187 EKKKMKGWFLKITD
-201 FAEELLEDLNSLKN
+201 FAEELLEDINSLKD

-232 GAYIDFYIKETT
+232 GAYVDFHIKEIDD
-244 NKITVFS
+244 KITVFS

-265 SPEHQLVNEFKKTYP
+265 SPDHKLVDE
-280 EINDKLKKINIKN
+280 LKKNYPYLNTELKKLNLKN
-293 TNEQNL
+293 TNEQNI

-304 IGIKIPV
+304 IGIKIPL
-311 KVSHPFIKDR
+311 KASHPFLKNKLI
-321 FLPIFIANFVLIDYG
+321 PIFIANFVLIDYG

-358 LEIIEVVSKEKNQK
+358 LDIIEVVSQEKKQAKEIILEK
-372 RKGSIESAYTD
+372 AYTD
-383 NGYLINSDFLN
+383 DGYLINSDFLN
-394 GLTVDEAKELSIKKL
+394 GRTVDEAKEASIKKL
-409 EEFNLGSR
+409 EKLGLGSR

-434 GCPIPIIYCD
+434 GCPIPIIYCK

-459 LPDKV
+459 LPKKIDLQK
-464 DFKNSGNPLSNHPNW
+464 SGNPLLNQSDW
-479 INVKCPKCFRSAK
+479 INVKCPKCLKNAK

-508 ARFTDPNYKNA
+508 ARFTDPNFNDA
-519 INKSNA
+519 INKNNA
-525 NYWLPVDQYIGGIEH
+525 DYWLPVDQYIGGIEH

-558 DLINLTEPF
+558 DLINLNEPF

-577 HQTYKNN
+577 HQTYKNSS
-584 RNEWMFPKDVKRVD
+584 NEWIFPKDVKKIND
-598 DEFFTIDKK
+598 KFFSIDKK
-607 IKVFPGRIEK
+607 DEVSAGRIEK

-628 NTIVNTFGSDTARFF
+628 NTIVDTFGSDTARFF

-656 TDEGVEGASKFL
+656 TDEGVEGASRFL
-668 NKVWQLITADNYN
+668 NKVWQLIN
-681 DTPYQK
+681 DGDYKDVPYQK
-687 IKHNDE
+687 IKHNNE
-693 NDFKIFLATYKAISN
+693 NDFNIFLCTYKTIKN
-708 VTQAIEDFHFNIAI
+708 VTEAIDDFHFNIAI
-722 ANIRTLFNEL
+722 ANIRTLFNEITS
-732 NFYKIK
+732 YKIQ
-738 TDNNKIVKKF
+738 TNNKIILKF
-748 CISNFLILL
+748 CISNFLIIL
-757 NPICPHLCEEAWEIL
+757 NPICPHICEEAWEIL
-772 GNKQSIS
+772 GNKQFIS
-779 DAPWPKVDLEYLNER
+779 DAPWPKVDLEYLYDNY
-794 HITLPIQINGKRR
+794 IILPIQINGKRR
-807 GEIKIAKSLNKKEVE
+807 AEIKISKSLNSKEVE
-822 NLALNHQNI
+822 NLVLKHQNI
-831 VKFLDHTPKKI
+831 VKFLTETPKKI

>member
-1 MSFFVN
+1 MT

-14 EKKWQNFWEY
+14 EKKWQDFWKK
-24 NKTFSSEIDK
+24 NKTFLSKTDK
-34 SLKKYY
+34 NLKKYY

-59 YTLGDLIARYKRAN
+59 YTLGDLIARYKRSK
-73 GFNVLHPM
+73 GYNVLHPM

-107 NIQNMK
+107 NIKNMK
-113 SQLKKMGLSYD
+113 TQLKKMGLSYD
-124 WSKELSTCNSDYYKH
+124 WSKELSTCNSEYYKH
-139 EQKIFIEFYKRGLAY
+139 EQKIFIEFYKKGLAY
-154 QKETIVNWDPVE
+154 QKETIVNWDPLE
-166 QTVLANEQVIDG
+166 QSVLANEQVIDG
-178 KGWRSDAVI
+178 KGWRSDAII
-187 EKKRMKGWFLKITD
+187 EKKKMKGWFLKITD
-201 FAEELLEDLNSLKN
+201 FAEELLQDLNSLNN

-232 GAYIDFYIKETT
+232 GAYIDFHVKEI
-244 NKITVFS
+244 NDKITVFS

-265 SPEHQLVNEFKKTYP
+265 SPEHKLV
-280 EINDKLKKINIKN
+280 DKLKKKFPEINKELN
-293 TNEQNL
+293 KLNFKDTNEHNI
-299 DKIEK
+299 DKVEK
-304 IGIKIPV
+304 IGIRIPL
-311 KVSHPFIKDR
+311 KASHPFLKNKLI
-321 FLPIFIANFVLIDYG
+321 PIFIANFVLVDYG

-358 LEIIEVVSKEKNQK
+358 LEIIEVVSKEKNKKIKNNLQ
-372 RKGSIESAYTD
+372 SAFTE

-394 GLTVDEAKELSIKKL
+394 GLNVDEAKEVSIKKL
-409 EEFNLGSR
+409 EKLNLGSR
-417 TINYRLKDWGVS
+417 TTNYRLKDWGVS

-434 GCPIPIIYCD
+434 GCPIPIIYCE

-459 LPDKV
+459 LPEKINLQ
-464 DFKNSGNPLSNHPNW
+464 KSGNPLSNHSDW
-479 INVKCPKCFRSAK
+479 INVKCPKCFGSAK

-508 ARFTDPNYKNA
+508 ARFTDPNYDDG
-519 INKSNA
+519 INKVNA
-525 NYWLPVDQYIGGIEH
+525 DYWLPVDQYIGGVEH

-558 DLINLTEPF
+558 DLINLKEPF

-577 HQTYKNN
+577 HQTYKNSS
-584 RNEWMFPKDVKRVD
+584 NEWIFPKDVIKIN
-598 DEFFTIDKK
+598 EKFFTIDKK
-607 IKVFPGRIEK
+607 DKVTPGRIEK

-628 NTIVNTFGSDTARFF
+628 NTIVDTYGSDTARFF

-656 TDEGVEGASKFL
+656 TDEGVEGASRFL
-668 NKVWQLITADNYN
+668 NKIWQLITADDYKNI
-681 DTPYQK
+681 PYKK
-687 IKHNDE
+687 IKHKNE
-693 NDFKIFLATYKAISN
+693 YDFNMFSCTFKTIKN

-732 NFYKIK
+732 SSYRIK
-738 TDNNKIVKKF
+738 TNNNRIILKF
-748 CISNFLILL
+748 CISNFLIIL
-757 NPICPHLCEEAWEIL
+757 NPICPHICEEGWLIL
-772 GNKQSIS
+772 GNKRSIS
-779 DAPWPKVDLEYLNER
+779 NSPWPSVDLEYLNNNYL
-794 HITLPIQINGKRR
+794 ILPIQINGKRR
-807 GEIKIAKSLNKKEVE
+807 AEIKISKTSGRKEIE
-822 NLALNHQNI
+822 NSALTHHNV
-831 VKFLDHTPKKI
+831 VKFLTKTPKKV

-852 VI
+852 VL

>member
-1 MSFFVN
+1 MT

-14 EKKWQNFWEY
+14 ERKWQNYWDR
-24 NKTFSSEIDK
+24 NKSFQSKIDK
-34 SLKKYY
+34 NLKKYY

-107 NIQNMK
+107 NIENMK
-113 SQLKKMGLSYD
+113 AQLKKMGLSYD
-124 WSKELSTCNSDYYKH
+124 WSRELSTCTADYYKH
-139 EQKIFIEFYKRGLAY
+139 EQKIFIEFYKKGLAY

-178 KGWRSDAVI
+178 RGWRSDAI
-187 EKKRMKGWFLKITD
+187 IQKKKMKGWFLKITD
-201 FAEELLEDLNSLKN
+201 FAEELLEDLKTLEN

-232 GAYIDFYIKETT
+232 GALIDFHILET
-244 NKITVFS
+244 NDKITVFS
-251 TRPDTLFGASFIAL
+251 TRPDTLFGASFIAI
-265 SPEHQLVNEFKKTYP
+265 SPEHILV
-280 EINDKLKKINIKN
+280 DKLKNDYPKINEELKKLHLN
-293 TNEQNL
+293 TTNEQDL

-304 IGIKIPV
+304 IGFKIPL
-311 KVSHPFIKDR
+311 KASHPFIKNK
-321 FLPIFIANFVLIDYG
+321 LIPIFIANFVLTDYG

-345 HDQRDFDFAKKYD
+345 HDQRDFDFAKKYN
-358 LEIIEVVSKEKNQK
+358 LEIIQVVSKEKNQ
-372 RKGSIESAYTD
+372 SIEKELESAYTE

-394 GLTVDEAKELSIKKL
+394 GLTVEKAKEISIKKL
-409 EEFNLGSR
+409 EKINQGSES
-417 TINYRLKDWGVS
+417 INYRLKDWGVS

-434 GCPIPIIYCD
+434 GCPIPIIYCND
-444 NCGIQTVPEKDLPVK
+444 CGIQTVPEDDLPIK
-459 LPDKV
+459 LPEKV
-464 DFKNSGNPLSNHPNW
+464 DLQKSGNPLLNHSDW
-479 INVKCPKCFRSAK
+479 INVKCPKCLKDAK

-508 ARFTDPNYKNA
+508 ARFTDPNFNDA
-519 INKSNA
+519 INKNNA
-525 NYWLPVDQYIGGIEH
+525 DYWLPVDQYIGGIEH

-558 DLINLTEPF
+558 DLINLKEPF

-577 HQTYKNN
+577 HQTYKNSN
-584 RNEWMFPKDVKRVD
+584 NEWIFPKDVIKINNK
-598 DEFFTIDKK
+598 FFTIDKK
-607 IKVFPGRIEK
+607 DEVSSGRIEK

-628 NTIVNTFGSDTARFF
+628 NTIVDTFGSDTARFF

-656 TDEGVEGASKFL
+656 TDEGVEGASRFL
-668 NKVWQLITADNYN
+668 NKVWQLITD
-681 DTPYQK
+681 DDHKDIPYQK
-687 IKHNDE
+687 IKHDNDD
-693 NDFKIFLATYKAISN
+693 DFNIFLCTYKAIKN
-708 VTQAIEDFHFNIAI
+708 VTQAIDDFHFNIAI

-732 NFYKIK
+732 SFYKTK
-738 TDNNKIVKKF
+738 TNHNKIILKF
-748 CISNFLILL
+748 CISNFLIIL
-757 NPICPHLCEEAWEIL
+757 NPICPHICEEAWEIL
-772 GNKQSIS
+772 GNKKSIS
-779 DAPWPKVDLEYLNER
+779 NSPWPKVDLKYLNDNQV
-794 HITLPIQINGKRR
+794 ILPIQVNGKRR
-807 GEIKIAKSLNKKEVE
+807 GEIKISKSLSSKEVE
-822 NLALNHQNI
+822 NLVLKHQNI
-831 VKFLDHTPKKI
+831 VKFLTQTPKKI

>member
-1 MSFFVN
+1 MS

-14 EKKWQNFWEY
+14 EKKWQNFWET
-24 NKTFSSEIDK
+24 NKTFSSKINK
-34 SLKKYY
+34 NFKKYY

-59 YTLGDLIARYKRAN
+59 YTLGDLVARYKRAR
-73 GFNVLHPM
+73 GYNVLHPM

-102 SWTEK
+102 TWTEK
-107 NIQNMK
+107 NIKNMK
-113 SQLKKMGLSYD
+113 TQLKKMGLSYD
-124 WSKELSTCNSDYYKH
+124 WSKELSTCDSEYYKH
-139 EQKIFIEFYKRGLAY
+139 EQKIFIEFYKKGLAY

-178 KGWRSDAVI
+178 RGWRSDAII
-187 EKKRMKGWFLKITD
+187 EKKKMKGWFLKITD

-232 GAYIDFYIKETT
+232 GAYVDFNI
-244 NKITVFS
+244 NKINEKVTVFS

-265 SPEHQLVNEFKKTYP
+265 SPEHKLVDKLKKDYP
-280 EINDKLKKINIKN
+280 EINKEINKLNLKN
-293 TNEQNL
+293 TNEQNV

-304 IGIKIPV
+304 IGIKIPL
-311 KVSHPFIKDR
+311 KASHPFLKNKLI
-321 FLPIFIANFVLIDYG
+321 PIFIANFVLADYG

-358 LEIIEVVSKEKNQK
+358 LDIIEVVSQEKKQAKEIKLEK
-372 RKGSIESAYTD
+372 AYTD

-394 GLTVDEAKELSIKKL
+394 DLTVDEAKEASIKKL
-409 EEFNLGSR
+409 EKLGLGSR

-434 GCPIPIIYCD
+434 GCPIPIIYCK

-459 LPDKV
+459 LPEKIDLQK
-464 DFKNSGNPLSNHPNW
+464 SGNPLLNQSDW
-479 INVKCPKCFRSAK
+479 INVKCPKCLQSAK

-508 ARFTDPNYKNA
+508 ARFTDPNFNDA
-519 INKSNA
+519 INKNNA
-525 NYWLPVDQYIGGIEH
+525 DYWLPVDQYIGGIEH

-558 DLINLTEPF
+558 NLINLNEPF

-577 HQTYKNN
+577 HQTYKNS
-584 RNEWMFPKDVKRVD
+584 RNEWMFPKDVIKIND
-598 DEFFTIDKK
+598 KFFTIDKK
-607 IKVFPGRIEK
+607 DEVSSGRIEK

-628 NTIVNTFGSDTARFF
+628 NTIVDTFGSDTARFF

-656 TDEGVEGASKFL
+656 TDEGVEGASRFL
-668 NKVWQLITADNYN
+668 NKVWQLLINDDYKDIPYKKINYN
-681 DTPYQK
+681 TD
-687 IKHNDE
+687 H
-693 NDFKIFLATYKAISN
+693 DFNIFLCTYKTIKN
-708 VTQAIEDFHFNIAI
+708 VTQAIDNFHFNIAI

-732 NFYKIK
+732 NFYKSL
-738 TDNNKIVKKF
+738 TNNNKIILKF
-748 CISNFLILL
+748 CISNFLIIL
-757 NPICPHLCEEAWEIL
+757 NPICPHICEEAWEML
-772 GNKQSIS
+772 GNKKSIS
-779 DAPWPKVDLEYLNER
+779 DAPWPKVDLKYLNDNY
-794 HITLPIQINGKRR
+794 ITLPIQINGKRR
-807 GEIKIAKSLNKKEVE
+807 AEIKISKSLSTKEVK

-831 VKFLDHTPKKI
+831 IKFLTETPKKV
-842 IYIPNKIINI
+842 IYIPHKIINI
-852 VI
+852 VL

>member
-1 MSFFVN
+1 MT

-14 EKKWQNFWEY
+14 EKKWQNFWED
-24 NKTFSSEIDK
+24 NKTFVSKIDK
-34 SLKKYY
+34 NLKKYY

-59 YTLGDLIARYKRAN
+59 YTLGDLVARYKKAK
-73 GFNVLHPM
+73 GYNVLHPM

-107 NIQNMK
+107 NIKNMK
-113 SQLKKMGLSYD
+113 TQLKRMGLSYD
-124 WSKELSTCNSDYYKH
+124 WSKEISTCDSEYYKH
-139 EQKIFIEFYKRGLAY
+139 EQKIFIEFYKKGLAY

-178 KGWRSDAVI
+178 KGWRSDAIV
-187 EKKRMKGWFLKITD
+187 EKKKMKGWFLKITD
-201 FAEELLEDLNSLKN
+201 FAEELLEDINSLKD

-232 GAYIDFYIKETT
+232 GAYVDFHIKEIDD
-244 NKITVFS
+244 KITVFS

-265 SPEHQLVNEFKKTYP
+265 SPDHKLVDE
-280 EINDKLKKINIKN
+280 LKKNYPYLNTELKKLNLKN
-293 TNEQNL
+293 TNEQNI

-304 IGIKIPV
+304 IGIKIPL
-311 KVSHPFIKDR
+311 KASHPFLKNKLI
-321 FLPIFIANFVLIDYG
+321 PIFIANFVLIDYG

-358 LEIIEVVSKEKNQK
+358 LDIIEVVSQEKKQAKEIILEK
-372 RKGSIESAYTD
+372 AYTD
-383 NGYLINSDFLN
+383 DGYLINSDFLN
-394 GLTVDEAKELSIKKL
+394 GRTVDEAKEASIKKL
-409 EEFNLGSR
+409 EKLGLGSR

-434 GCPIPIIYCD
+434 GCPIPIIYCK

-459 LPDKV
+459 LPEKIDLQK
-464 DFKNSGNPLSNHPNW
+464 SGNPLLNQSDW
-479 INVKCPKCFRSAK
+479 INVKCPKCLKNAK

-508 ARFTDPNYKNA
+508 ARFTDPNFNDA
-519 INKSNA
+519 INKNNA
-525 NYWLPVDQYIGGIEH
+525 DYWLPVDQYIGGIEH

-558 DLINLTEPF
+558 DLINLKEPF

-584 RNEWMFPKDVKRVD
+584 SNEWIFPKDVKKIND
-598 DEFFTIDKK
+598 KFFSIDKK
-607 IKVFPGRIEK
+607 DEVSAGRIEK

-628 NTIVNTFGSDTARFF
+628 NTIVDTFGSDTARFF

-656 TDEGVEGASKFL
+656 TDEGVEGASRFL
-668 NKVWQLITADNYN
+668 NKVWQLIN
-681 DTPYQK
+681 DGDYKDVPYQK
-687 IKHNDE
+687 IKHNNE
-693 NDFKIFLATYKAISN
+693 NDFNIFLCTYKTIKN
-708 VTQAIEDFHFNIAI
+708 VTEAIDDFHFNIAI
-722 ANIRTLFNEL
+722 ANIRTLFNEITS
-732 NFYKIK
+732 YKIQ
-738 TDNNKIVKKF
+738 TNNKIILKF
-748 CISNFLILL
+748 CISNFLIIL
-757 NPICPHLCEEAWEIL
+757 NPICPHICEEAWEIL
-772 GNKQSIS
+772 GNKQFIS
-779 DAPWPKVDLEYLNER
+779 DAPWPKVDLEYLYDNY
-794 HITLPIQINGKRR
+794 IILPIQINGKRR
-807 GEIKIAKSLNKKEVE
+807 AEIKISKSLNSKEVE
-822 NLALNHQNI
+822 NLVLKHQNI
-831 VKFLDHTPKKI
+831 VKFLTETPKKI

>member
-1 MSFFVN
+1 MT

-14 EKKWQNFWEY
+14 EKKWQNFWEE
-24 NKTFSSEIDK
+24 NKTFVSKIDK
-34 SLKKYY
+34 NLKKYY

-59 YTLGDLIARYKRAN
+59 YTLGDLVARYKRAK
-73 GFNVLHPM
+73 GYNVLHPM

-102 SWTEK
+102 SWTEN

-113 SQLKKMGLSYD
+113 IQLKKMGLSYD
-124 WSKELSTCNSDYYKH
+124 WSKELSTCNSEYYKH
-139 EQKIFIEFYKRGLAY
+139 EQKIFIEFYKKGLAY

-166 QTVLANEQVIDG
+166 KTVLANEQVIDG
-178 KGWRSDAVI
+178 RGWRSDAII
-187 EKKRMKGWFLKITD
+187 EKKKMKGWFLKITE
-201 FAEELLEDLNSLKN
+201 FAEELLEDLNTLKN

-232 GAYIDFYIKETT
+232 GAYIDFHI
-244 NKITVFS
+244 NKINDKVTVFS

-265 SPEHQLVNEFKKTYP
+265 SPEHKLVDTLRKDYP
-280 EINDKLKKINIKN
+280 EINKELNKLNLKN
-293 TNEQNL
+293 FSEESI

-304 IGIKIPV
+304 IGVKIPL
-311 KVSHPFIKDR
+311 KASHPFLKNKLI
-321 FLPIFIANFVLIDYG
+321 PIFIANFVLVDYG

-345 HDQRDFDFAKKYD
+345 HDQRDFDFANKYD
-358 LEIIEVVSKEKNQK
+358 LEIIEVVSNEKNK
-372 RKGSIESAYTD
+372 IRKNKLENAYTD
-383 NGYLINSDFLN
+383 DGYLVNSDFLN
-394 GLTVDEAKELSIKKL
+394 GLTVEEAKEVSIKKL
-409 EEFNLGSR
+409 EKLNLGSR
-417 TINYRLKDWGVS
+417 TTNYRLRDWGVS

-444 NCGIQTVPEKDLPVK
+444 KCGPQTVPEKDLPVK
-459 LPDKV
+459 LPEKI
-464 DFKNSGNPLSNHPNW
+464 DFRKSGNPLLNQSDW
-479 INVKCPKCFRSAK
+479 INVKCPKCLQSAK

-508 ARFTDPNYKNA
+508 ARFTDPKFNDA

-525 NYWLPVDQYIGGIEH
+525 DYWLPVDQYIGGVEH

-558 DLINLTEPF
+558 DLINLKEPF

-577 HQTYKNN
+577 HQTYKNSS
-584 RNEWMFPKDVKRVD
+584 NEWMFPKDVIKINDRFFSINKK
-598 DEFFTIDKK
+598 DE
-607 IKVFPGRIEK
+607 VSAGRIEK

-628 NTIVNTFGSDTARFF
+628 NTIVDTFGSDTARFF

-656 TDEGVEGASKFL
+656 TDEGVEGASRFL
-668 NKVWQLITADNYN
+668 NKVWQLIN
-681 DTPYQK
+681 DGDYKDVPYEK
-687 IKHNDE
+687 IKHNNE
-693 NDFKIFLATYKAISN
+693 NDFNIFLCTYKTVKN
-708 VTQAIEDFHFNIAI
+708 VTQAIDDFHFNIAI

-732 NFYKIK
+732 SFYKNQ
-738 TDNNKIVKKF
+738 TNNNKIILKF
-748 CISNFLILL
+748 CISNFLIIL
-757 NPICPHLCEEAWEIL
+757 NPICPHICEEAWEIL
-772 GNKQSIS
+772 GNKKSIS
-779 DAPWPKVDLEYLNER
+779 DSPWPKVDLEYLNDNYF
-794 HITLPIQINGKRR
+794 ILPIQINGKRR
-807 GEIKIAKSLNKKEVE
+807 AEIKISKSLNSKEVE
-822 NLALNHQNI
+822 NLALKHQNI
-831 VKFLDHTPKKI
+831 IKFLTETPKKI

>member
-1 MSFFVN
+1 MI

-14 EKKWQNFWEY
+14 EKKWQDFWDK
-24 NKTFSSEIDK
+24 NNTFLSKIDNN
-34 SLKKYY
+34 LKKYY

-59 YTLGDLIARYKRAN
+59 YTLGDLLARYKRAQ

-87 LPAENAAISNNVHPK
+87 LPAENVAISNNVHPK

-113 SQLKKMGLSYD
+113 IQLKKMGLSYD
-124 WSKELSTCNSDYYKH
+124 WSKELSTCSSDYYKH
-139 EQKIFIEFYKRGLAY
+139 EQKIFIEFYKKGLAY
-154 QKETIVNWDPVE
+154 QKETIVNWDPAE

-178 KGWRSDAVI
+178 RGWRSDAII

-201 FAEELLEDLNSLKN
+201 FAEELLEDLKSLKG

-221 LMQKNWIGKSF
+221 LMQKNWIGKSL
-232 GAYIDFYIKETT
+232 GAHIDFHLKEIDD
-244 NKITVFS
+244 KITVFS

-265 SPEHQLVNEFKKTYP
+265 SPEHRLV
-280 EINDKLKKINIKN
+280 DKLKKNYPKINKELNELNLLN
-293 TNEQNL
+293 TNEQNIE
-299 DKIEK
+299 KIEK
-304 IGIKIPV
+304 IGIKTPVKAVHPYLKNKLIPV
-311 KVSHPFIKDR
+311 Y
-321 FLPIFIANFVLIDYG
+321 IANFVLIDYG

-345 HDQRDFDFAKKYD
+345 HDQRDFEFAKKYN
-358 LEIIEVVSKEKNQK
+358 LEIIEVVSREKNQHRTK
-372 RKGSIESAYTD
+372 KLENAYTE

-394 GLTVDEAKELSIKKL
+394 GLTVSEAIEVSINKL
-409 EEFNLGSR
+409 EELNLGSR
-417 TINYRLKDWGVS
+417 SINYRLKDWGVS

-434 GCPIPIIYCD
+434 GCPIPIIYCK

-459 LPDKV
+459 LPEKIDLLK
-464 DFKNSGNPLSNHPNW
+464 SGNPLSNQSEW
-479 INVKCPKCFRSAK
+479 INVKCPKCLGNAK

-508 ARFTDPNYKNA
+508 ARFTDPNFNDA
-519 INKSNA
+519 INKKYA
-525 NYWLPVDQYIGGIEH
+525 DYWLPVDQYIGGIEH

-577 HQTYKNN
+577 HQTYKNSN
-584 RNEWMFPKDVKRVD
+584 NEWVFPKDVIKVD
-598 DEFFTIDKK
+598 NSFITIDDKDV
-607 IKVFPGRIEK
+607 ITPGRIEK

-628 NTIVNTFGSDTARFF
+628 NTIVDRFGSDTARFF

-668 NKVWQLITADNYN
+668 NKVWQLITTDNYKEI
-681 DTPYQK
+681 PYQK

-693 NDFKIFLATYKAISN
+693 NDFNMFLCTYKTIQN
-708 VTQAIEDFHFNIAI
+708 VTRAINDFHFNTAI
-722 ANIRTLFNEL
+722 ANIRTLFNKL
-732 NFYKIK
+732 NLYKIK
-738 TDNNKIVKKF
+738 TNDNKIIKKF
-748 CISNFLILL
+748 CISKFLILL
-757 NPICPHLCEEAWEIL
+757 NPICPHICEESWEIL

-779 DAPWPKVDLEYLNER
+779 DSSWPVVDVQYLNED
-794 HITLPIQINGKRR
+794 HVILPIQINGKRR
-807 GEIKIAKSLNKKEVE
+807 GEIKISKSLNNKEVE
-822 NLALNHQNI
+822 KLALNHQNVI
-831 VKFLDHTPKKI
+831 KFLSQTPKKV

>member
-1 MSFFVN
+1 MT

-14 EKKWQNFWEY
+14 EKKWQNYWEN
-24 NKTFSSEIDK
+24 NKTFFSKIDK
-34 SLKKYY
+34 NLKKYY

-113 SQLKKMGLSYD
+113 TQLKKMGLSYD
-124 WSKELSTCNSDYYKH
+124 WNKELSTCNSDYYKH
-139 EQKIFIEFYKRGLAY
+139 EQKIFIEFYKKGLAY

-178 KGWRSDAVI
+178 KGWRSDAII

-201 FAEELLEDLNSLKN
+201 FADELLEDLNSLRD

-232 GAYIDFYIKETT
+232 GAYIDFHVKDIDD
-244 NKITVFS
+244 KITVYS

-265 SPEHQLVNEFKKTYP
+265 SPEHSLVSEFKKKYP
-280 EINDKLKKINIKN
+280 EINNELNKINIKN
-293 TNEQNL
+293 TNEQNI

-304 IGIKIPV
+304 IGVKIPV
-311 KVSHPFIKDR
+311 KASHPFIKDK
-321 FLPIFIANFVLIDYG
+321 LIPIFIANFVLIDYG

-345 HDQRDFDFAKKYD
+345 HDQRDFDFAIKYD
-358 LEIIEVVSKEKNQK
+358 LEIIEVVSKEKSLENK
-372 RKGSIESAYTD
+372 SDLKSAYTD
-383 NGYLINSDFLN
+383 DGYLINSDFLN
-394 GLTVDEAKELSIKKL
+394 GLTVDEAKEMSIKKL
-409 EEFNLGSR
+409 EKLGVGAR
-417 TINYRLKDWGVS
+417 TIHYRLKDWGVS

-444 NCGIQTVPEKDLPVK
+444 DCGIQTVPEKDLPVK
-459 LPDKV
+459 LPEKIDL
-464 DFKNSGNPLSNHPNW
+464 KNSGNPLSNQSDW
-479 INVKCPKCFRSAK
+479 INVKCPKCSKNAK

-508 ARFTDPNYKNA
+508 ARFTDPNYKDV
-519 INKSNA
+519 INKNNA
-525 NYWLPVDQYIGGIEH
+525 DYWLPVDQYIGGIEH

-558 DLINLTEPF
+558 NLIKLTEPF

-577 HQTYKNN
+577 HQTYKNSS
-584 RNEWMFPKDVKRVD
+584 NEWIFPKDVIRENDK
-598 DEFFTIDKK
+598 FFTVDKK
-607 IKVFPGRIEK
+607 TEVSPGRIEK

-628 NTIVNTFGSDTARFF
+628 NTIVDTFGSDTARFF

-656 TDEGVEGASKFL
+656 TDEGVEGASRFL
-668 NKVWQLITADNYN
+668 NRVWQLITADDYKNI
-681 DTPYQK
+681 PYQK

-693 NDFKIFLATYKAISN
+693 NDFQIFLSTYKSIKN
-708 VTQAIEDFHFNIAI
+708 VTQAIEDFHFNIAL
-722 ANIRTLFNEL
+722 ANIRKLFNEI
-732 NFYKIK
+732 NFYKAI
-738 TDNNKIVKKF
+738 TNNNKIIKKF

-757 NPICPHLCEEAWEIL
+757 NPICPHICEEAWEIL

-779 DAPWPKVDLEYLNER
+779 NSPWPKVDLEYLNEDN
-794 HITLPIQINGKRR
+794 IILPIQINGKRR
-807 GEIKIAKSLNKKEVE
+807 GEIKVAKSLNSKEIE

-831 VKFLDHTPKKI
+831 LKFLDQTPKKI